1 MTYGRKHD
9 DYIMP
14 ITQVRLKDEIHDRVR
29 EQVSRAKV
37 LSPKFSLN
45 DFIVACI
52 EARLR
57 KLEAAQDARRH
68 KRE

>member
-1 MTYGRKHD
+1 
-9 DYIMP
+9 MP
-14 ITQVRLKDEIHDRVR
+14 VTQVRLKPDLHQRMR
-29 EQVSRAKV
+29 EQVTRAKV

-52 EARLR
+52 ESRLR
-57 KLEAAQDARRH
+57 KIEAMQELRRA